1 VTTRPF
7 AGRLAAGLLLA
18 LAIVSGPARAHEIRP
33 AYLEIKET
41 APGQY
46 SLLWKT
52 PVLSGMRL
60 PIALKLP
67 AGLRNVKEPVVQ
79 ELTDSLVER
88 RWADAGTKGLG
99 GARIEIAG
107 LQLTITDVLVRAQML
122 DGRVWTSVVRPS
134 KPWLEIAASSTGWE
148 VAGVYLQLGIEHILG
163 GVDHL
168 LFVLGLL
175 LLVSRRWGPM
185 IKTITAFTVAHSITL
200 ALATL
205 GFVHVPQAPV
215 EAVIALS
222 IMFVA
227 SEVLHA
233 RAGRPGLTARSP
245 WLVAFA
251 FGLLHGFG
259 FANALNEV
267 GLPQNAIPVA
277 LLLFNVGVEV
287 GQLLFVAAVVAFVA
301 AFDRVR
307 VAWPKWVEAVPPY
320 TIGGLAAFW
329 VIQRLVLMFEAG

>member
-1 VTTRPF
+1 MRRLVLPL
-7 AGRLAAGLLLA
+7 LAALLF
-18 LAIVSGPARAHEIRP
+18 VPAAHAHETRP
-33 AYLEIKET
+33 AYLELKET
-41 APGQY
+41 APGRF
-46 SLLWKT
+46 SVTWRT
-52 PVLSGMRL
+52 PVLAGMRL
-60 PIALKLP
+60 PVGLKLP
-67 AGLRNVKEPVVQ
+67 DGVRNVEEPSVQ
-79 ELTDSLVER
+79 ELPDSLLER
-88 RWADAGTKGLG
+88 RRIDAGPAGFAGK
-99 GARIEIAG
+99 RIEFPG

-134 KPWLEIAASSTGWE
+134 KPSLEIAASSTGWE

-259 FANALNEV
+259 FANALNEI
-267 GLPQNAIPVA
+267 GLPQTAIPVA

-301 AFDRVR
+301 ASDRVR
-307 VAWPKWVEAVPPY
+307 FAWPKWVEAVPPY